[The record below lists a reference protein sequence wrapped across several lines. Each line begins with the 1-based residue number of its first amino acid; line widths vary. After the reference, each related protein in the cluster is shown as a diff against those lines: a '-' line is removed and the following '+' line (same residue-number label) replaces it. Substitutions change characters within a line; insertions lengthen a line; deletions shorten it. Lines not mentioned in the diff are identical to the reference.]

1 MYRVRRGFTL
11 IELLVVIAIIAILIG
26 LLLPAVQK
34 VREAAARMSCQNNL
48 KQNAIAM
55 HSYHDVN
62 QALPNLMGPYGC
74 CWGTWT
80 IQVMP
85 YIEQQQLFNLYQ
97 NWGGN
102 DSTGPRYSS
111 APNTTNVTNQR
122 LKVWTCPSDQEN
134 RPFSNLTNH
143 NYAVVHSQGGY
154 PGSGRPIAGV
164 PQLGGMF
171 EWKSGSQIGWKLTDV
186 VDGLS
191 NTVMIAE
198 VRQGQ
203 GRDLRGFIWW
213 GDAAGVSTFMP
224 PNTTSP
230 DVIYTP
236 YYCNNLPAQGLPCI
250 GTPTTTNPTVMYS
263 RSQHPGGVN
272 VALGDGSVRF
282 IRQDINPAI
291 WQGMGTR
298 SGREVVQLD

>member
-1 MYRVRRGFTL
+1 V
-11 IELLVVIAIIAILIG
+11 
-26 LLLPAVQK
+26 LPY
-34 VREAAARMSCQNNL
+34 L
-48 KQNAIAM
+48 
-55 HSYHDVN
+55 
-62 QALPNLMGPYGC
+62 
-74 CWGTWT
+74 
-80 IQVMP
+80 
-85 YIEQQQLFNLYQ
+85 EQQQLFNLYV

-111 APNTTNVTNQR
+111 PPNTTNVTNQR

-134 RPFSNLTNH
+134 RPFGNLTNH

-154 PGSGRPIAGV
+154 PGFNRPIAGV
-164 PQLGGMF
+164 PQRGGMF
-171 EWKSGSQIGWKLTDV
+171 EWRQNQQVGWKLTDV
-186 VDGLS
+186 IDGLS

-198 VRQGQ
+198 VLQGQ
-203 GRDLRGFIWW
+203 GRDLRGFTWW

-230 DVIYTP
+230 DVIYTD

-263 RSQHPGGVN
+263 RSRHPNGVN

-282 IRQDINPAI
+282 IRQDINQAL
-291 WQGMGTR
+291 WQAMGTR
-298 SGREVVQLD
+298 SNGEPVQLD